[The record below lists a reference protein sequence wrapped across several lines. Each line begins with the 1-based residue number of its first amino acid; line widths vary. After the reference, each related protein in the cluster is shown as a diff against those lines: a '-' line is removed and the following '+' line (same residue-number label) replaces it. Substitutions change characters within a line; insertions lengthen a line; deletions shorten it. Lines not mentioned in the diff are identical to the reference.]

1 MRQTQIG
8 DDDLDNMEIHRQQ
21 LSTTTTWP
29 DVIKPPYTPGGNHYL
44 FLPFVETFENAF
56 SSMYTREYR
65 ANHAAGGR
73 LQLWLNDSAGSE
85 EAPEEAQK
93 WVELIGKYV
102 AIQDCLAIS
111 FAIDFT
117 CKGGNPNE
125 PKTPIGK
132 LVRTA
137 KPYGNEAVSNEHH
150 KAAKKL
156 AEKCI
161 AVLNELTCYNVVD
174 CVVAVP
180 PSDPEKAYSLPK
192 VLSAAIAKAR
202 GIKDLSVFVSTKA
215 NRASIKDIETAVK
228 LPTLRGTIE
237 LEQDK
242 FSGRTVLLIDDL
254 YQSGTTM
261 NYCAKLIHDAG
272 AKYVLGLACVK
283 TCSNDDNF

>member
-1 MRQTQIG
+1 MRQTPIG
-8 DDDLDNMEIHRQQ
+8 DDDLDNIEIHRHQ
-21 LSTTTTWP
+21 LSTTWP
-29 DVIKPPYTPGGNHYL
+29 YDVIQPPFPPGGNHSL
-44 FLPFVETFENAF
+44 LLPFAETFENAF
-56 SSMYTREYR
+56 TSMYTRKYR
-65 ANHAAGGR
+65 PNHAAGGR
-73 LQLWLNDSAGSE
+73 LQLWLNDSTGE
-85 EAPEEAQK
+85 DEPPEEATA
-93 WVELIGKYV
+93 WVETVGKYV
-102 AIQDCLAIS
+102 AMQDRLAIS

-125 PKTPIGK
+125 AKTPIAK
-132 LVRTA
+132 LCRAA
-137 KPYGNEAVSNEHH
+137 KPYGNEEVNKEHH

-156 AEKCI
+156 AEKC
-161 AVLNELTCYNVVD
+161 AEVLAELTCYNTVD

-192 VLSAAIAKAR
+192 LLSAEIAKAR
-202 GIKDLSVFVSTKA
+202 GIKDFSVFVSTKA
-215 NRASIKDIETAVK
+215 KRASIKSKEAAKK

-237 LEQDK
+237 LKPDK

>member
-1 MRQTQIG
+1 MQQMPI
-8 DDDLDNMEIHRQQ
+8 DDADLVNLDIHRHQ
-21 LSTTTTWP
+21 LSASWQNA
-29 DVIKPPYTPGGNHYL
+29 IKPPIAGGNYCL
-44 FLPFVETFENAF
+44 LLPFPETFENAF
-56 SSMYTREYR
+56 TSMYTREYR

-73 LQLWLNDSAGSE
+73 LQLWLNDSAGE
-85 EAPEEAQK
+85 DEPPEEATA
-93 WVELIGKYV
+93 WVETVGKYV
-102 AIQDCLAIS
+102 AMQDRLAIS

-125 PKTPIGK
+125 AKTPIAI
-132 LVRTA
+132 LRRAA
-137 KPYGNEAVSNEHH
+137 KPYGNEVVNKEHH
-150 KAAKKL
+150 GAAKLL
-156 AEKCI
+156 AEKCV

-192 VLSAAIAKAR
+192 VLSAAISKAR
-202 GIKDLSVFVSTKA
+202 GIENFSNFVSTKA
-215 NRASIKDIETAVK
+215 KRASIKNKEAAEK

-237 LEQDK
+237 IEPDK

-272 AKYVLGLACVK
+272 AKSVLGLACEK
-283 TCSNDDNF
+283 TCRNDDNV